1 MREYSSIFAHF
12 VLFNPYHRRTI
23 MTRSEFRALAEDLAI
38 TIAGVPHTA
47 EVKEFS
53 TRSLGWFLNGKTKVK
68 VGNEEVRVQIGLNLT
83 IIGSKEFAEN
93 PTPPATST
101 SVAA

>member
-1 MREYSSIFAHF
+1 
-12 VLFNPYHRRTI
+12 
-23 MTRSEFRALAEDLAI
+23 MTRSEFRALAQDLAI
-38 TIAGVPHTA
+38 TIAGAPHTA

-83 IIGSKEFAEN
+83 IIGSKEFADGVTPSTHTTP